1 MRLPRRV
8 RLVLLGAVAPV
19 VASLV
24 VLAASSSLQG
34 PSIDSLYWLRER
46 LHGPRPAPDPSPVVV
61 VGIDEE
67 TYRRPPF
74 AGTPQALWGP
84 RLGTVL
90 GAALVWLWL
99 DGFLYNGAGN
109 IFRVTVVNPYLLLE
123 AMGWGL
129 TIVLA
134 GVLGPALRLARQT
147 PIEALRE
154 V

>member
-1 MRLPRRV
+1 MHGAIEERAREIAILRA
-8 RLVLLGAVAPV
+8 LGFDGVAVA
-19 VASLV
+19 AS
-24 VLAASSSLQG
+24 
-34 PSIDSLYWLRER
+34 
-46 LHGPRPAPDPSPVVV
+46 VVV
-61 VGIDEE
+61 E
-67 TYRRPPF
+67 
-74 AGTPQALWGP
+74 AMLMAA
-84 RLGTVL
+84 LGTVL

-134 GVLGPALRLARQT
+134 GALGPALRLARQT